1 MANEVVAGD
10 YQGQK
15 IKVSRGKMIIGNIE
29 INKETIDHF
38 EVMNENSS
46 TTSFTKGNTK
56 KSMVGAGTK
65 GAVGAAIGTVIAP
78 GIGTLIG
85 AGAGVATSKGK
96 TKSVT
101 KEVTTKEV
109 TVAIYFTNGEQSLAK
124 LDGEHYEKFLSASFS
139 EPNTYHAKQAKA
151 KGPRSIAGTIAWL
164 VFFFPVGLY
173 RMWTYNQFTKRTRI
187 IVTTAL
193 ALLTVI
199 AGVTNR

>member
-1 MANEVVAGD
+1 MANEVIAGD

-15 IKVSRGKMIIGNIE
+15 IKVAKGRMYIGNIE
-29 INKETIDHF
+29 INKVTVDHF

-85 AGAGVATSKGK
+85 AGAGVATFKGK
-96 TKSVT
+96 NKSVT

-109 TVAIYFTNGEQSLAK
+109 TVAIYFTNGDQSLLK
-124 LDGEHYEKFLSASFS
+124 MDGEHYEKFLSASFS
-139 EPNTYHAKQAKA
+139 EPNINQTKQAKA
-151 KGPRSIAGTIAWL
+151 KGTRSITGTIAWL
-164 VFFFPVGLY
+164 VFFYPVGLY
-173 RMWTYNQFTKRTRI
+173 RMWTHHQFTKKTRI

-193 ALLTVI
+193 ALATVI
-199 AGVTNR
+199 LGFNR